1 MTKSND
7 QGATSASEKILGCM
21 GRFLSDT
28 DSLYESKDPN
38 IDWFKE
44 GCGFG
49 AGFTGETAGNGKTA
63 ERLAAG
69 RRTEDRDFAR
79 TVRITSLSSLG
90 SSSEESSI
98 IGELPI
104 ETSDKSTTD
113 TGVDELPDLT
123 DFLDLADSREECRL
137 DLLPKTFIYFKD
149 ESAAV
154 DGGKEDEVGTWGS
167 PPE

>member
-7 QGATSASEKILGCM
+7 QSATSAAEKILGCIYP
-21 GRFLSDT
+21 GIIIPWEASLSRQ
-28 DSLYESKDPN
+28 
-38 IDWFKE
+38 
-44 GCGFG
+44 G
-49 AGFTGETAGNGKTA
+49 AGFTGETAENGRTA

-104 ETSDKSTTD
+104 ETPDKSTVD

-154 DGGKEDEVGTWGS
+154 DGGKEDGVGPWGS